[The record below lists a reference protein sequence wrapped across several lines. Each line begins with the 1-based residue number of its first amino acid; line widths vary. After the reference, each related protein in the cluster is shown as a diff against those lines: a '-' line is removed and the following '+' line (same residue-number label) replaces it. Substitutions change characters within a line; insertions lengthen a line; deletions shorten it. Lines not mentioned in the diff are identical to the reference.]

1 MQVKDFIE
9 GWPGIHQRL
18 APLIL
23 FSNFL
28 DDFDNSV
35 RVNGADAV
43 QNEELISLD
52 ARERKLRAVS
62 RLVSCFGWHRVGEWV
77 HTLH

>member
-1 MQVKDFIE
+1 
-9 GWPGIHQRL
+9 L

-23 FSNFL
+23 FGNFL
-28 DDFDNSV
+28 DDFDNGV

-43 QNEELISLD
+43 QKQELISFD
-52 ARERKLRAVS
+52 ALERKLPTVS
-62 RLVSCFGWHRVGEWV
+62 RLASCFGWHRVGEWV